1 MSDTFAGVE
10 ATVVN
15 EGDKNSFMEFVSDG
29 VRLAINKV
37 NIDGESEGNKCHG
50 VNGGQRRLGEKGLC
64 GGDILA
70 KTLRMC
76 WRENHWRKKE
86 GGSGH
91 LRGGS

>member
-37 NIDGESEGNKCHG
+37 NIDGESEGNKC
-50 VNGGQRRLGEKGLC
+50 QKSE
-64 GGDILA
+64 
-70 KTLRMC
+70 
-76 WRENHWRKKE
+76 
-86 GGSGH
+86 
-91 LRGGS
+91 